1 MHNTIFEVQTAFI
14 HGRQVL
20 DGILIANEVIDE
32 TKRLK
37 REIFLLKV
45 DFEKVYDS
53 VDWDFLEFVMRK
65 MNFLAK

>member
-1 MHNTIFEVQTAFI
+1 MHNTISEVQTAFI

-37 REIFLLKV
+37 KEIFLLKV

-53 VDWDFLEFVMRK
+53 VD
-65 MNFLAK
+65 